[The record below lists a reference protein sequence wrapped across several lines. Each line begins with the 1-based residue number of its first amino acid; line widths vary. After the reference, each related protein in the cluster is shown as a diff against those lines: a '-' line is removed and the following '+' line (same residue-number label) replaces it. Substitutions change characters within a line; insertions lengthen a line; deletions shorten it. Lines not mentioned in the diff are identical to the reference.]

1 MKKILKYF
9 LDNLKMTV
17 SLISIILGGAF
28 LVFSFLSSLEFVI
41 ALFASPIVAFMV
53 CILLLI
59 IMVSVLLTL
68 FYMFFNKSD

>member
-17 SLISIILGGAF
+17 SLISIIIGCGSLVFLFLSFIEF
-28 LVFSFLSSLEFVI
+28 LVAMFS
-41 ALFASPIVAFMV
+41 SPVVAFMV

-59 IMVSVLLTL
+59 IMFSVLLTL
-68 FYMFFNKSD
+68 FDMFSNKSD